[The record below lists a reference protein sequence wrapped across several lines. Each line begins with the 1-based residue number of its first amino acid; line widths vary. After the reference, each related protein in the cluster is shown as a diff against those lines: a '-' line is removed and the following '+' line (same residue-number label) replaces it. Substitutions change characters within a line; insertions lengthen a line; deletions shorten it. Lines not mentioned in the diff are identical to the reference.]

1 MSDGMTPT
9 AHQPRKRF
17 GQHFLIQPQ
26 LAQRIVALAALKG
39 SETVLEIG
47 PGRGALTG
55 LLAAA
60 ARELWLIE
68 IDRDLHAELSQ
79 RFAASPHVHVIQG
92 DALRIDYARMLGG
105 ATPAV
110 VVANLPYNI
119 ATPLLMLLLENPELF
134 ARLVVMVQREIADR
148 LAAGPG
154 SKTYGALS
162 VMFQLIATLRTAV
175 VVGPGA
181 FHPRPKV
188 DSAVVVVEPLASPR
202 IDRTQ
207 LVAVRRV
214 VRAAFAQ
221 RRKQLGNALSSI
233 SANAH
238 GALETIG
245 IDPKRRAETLSI
257 GDFVALAGVLE
268 PHA

>member
-1 MSDGMTPT
+1 MASP
-9 AHQPRKRF
+9 AHRPRKRF
-17 GQHFLIQPQ
+17 GQHFLVQPQ
-26 LAQRIVALAALKG
+26 LAQRIVALAELRG

-47 PGRGALTG
+47 PGRGALTD
-55 LLAAA
+55 LLTTA

-68 IDRDLHAELSQ
+68 IDRDLHAALCA
-79 RFAASPHVHVIQG
+79 RFATARHVHVIEG
-92 DALRIDYARMLGG
+92 DALRIDYGTLLG
-105 ATPAV
+105 ASAPAV

-119 ATPLLMLLLENPELF
+119 ATPLLMQLLEHPDLF
-134 ARLVVMVQREIADR
+134 TRLVVMVQREIADR

-154 SKTYGALS
+154 SKSYGALS
-162 VMFQLIATLRTAV
+162 VMFQLLATLRTAV

-188 DSAVVVVEPLASPR
+188 DSAVVVIDPR
-202 IDRTQ
+202 PRPGVSREQ
-207 LVAVRRV
+207 LPTVRRV

-221 RRKQLGNALSSI
+221 RRKQLGNALSAVSGDPH
-233 SANAH
+233 A
-238 GALETIG
+238 ALHAIG

-257 GDFVALAGVLE
+257 EDFVALSRVIQ